1 MSSSEFAG
9 GQQDTLVIRMDT
21 VRAKGQRLTWAG
33 GATMVWILLIL
44 GVVVGLAIMGA
55 PSDTGCAAGWL
66 FILLVVVLGFV
77 ILTGTH

>member
-1 MSSSEFAG
+1 
-9 GQQDTLVIRMDT
+9 
-21 VRAKGQRLTWAG
+21 
-33 GATMVWILLIL
+33 MVWILLIL